1 MSSEAKASSPS
12 TTPSP
17 QQNDTGQPAQASPTA
32 TVPGISSSSTSPAPP
47 VPPSPRRGEI
57 WDVNWSPG
65 RGAEQ
70 QGTRPALIIQ
80 NDRGN
85 ASRTY
90 PLTVVAS
97 MSRTERD
104 LPLHVRIAP
113 TSENGLTDYTDV
125 KCEQVMTIE
134 KSRLLRRRGTITSEE
149 LGKVDLALRVSLNLL
164 T

>member
-1 MSSEAKASSPS
+1 MSSEAKAPS
-12 TTPSP
+12 TPSP
-17 QQNDTGQPAQASPTA
+17 KQDEKYQP
-32 TVPGISSSSTSPAPP
+32 STP
-47 VPPSPRRGEI
+47 VSTPLTPRRGEI

-85 ASRTY
+85 LSHNY
-90 PLTVVAS
+90 PLTIVAS
-97 MSRTERD
+97 MSRTERE

-113 TSENGLTDYTDV
+113 SEENGLTDYTDV

-149 LGKVDLALRVSLNLL
+149 LSKVDIALKLSLDLL

>member
-1 MSSEAKASSPS
+1 MSSEAKAPS
-12 TTPSP
+12 TPSP
-17 QQNDTGQPAQASPTA
+17 QEDETSHLLLPPPPP
-32 TVPGISSSSTSPAPP
+32 PG
-47 VPPSPRRGEI
+47 PRRGEI

-70 QGTRPALIIQ
+70 KGTRPALIIQ

-85 ASRTY
+85 TSSSY
-90 PLTVVAS
+90 PLTIVAS
-97 MSRTERD
+97 MSRTERE

-113 TSENGLTDYTDV
+113 SAENGLTDFTDV

-134 KSRLLRRRGTITSEE
+134 KSRLIRRRGSISSEE
-149 LGKVDLALRVSLNLL
+149 LAKVDVALRLSLNLL

>member
-1 MSSEAKASSPS
+1 MSSEAKAPSSPS
-12 TTPSP
+12 P
-17 QQNDTGQPAQASPTA
+17 QENEASQPLFP
-32 TVPGISSSSTSPAPP
+32 PPAPQ
-47 VPPSPRRGEI
+47 SPRRGEI

-70 QGTRPALIIQ
+70 KGTRPALIIQ

-85 ASRTY
+85 TSPSY
-90 PLTVVAS
+90 PLTIVAS
-97 MSRTERD
+97 MSRTERE

-113 TSENGLTDYTDV
+113 SEENGLTDFTDV

-134 KSRLLRRRGTITSEE
+134 KSRLIRRRGVITTEE
-149 LGKVDLALRVSLNLL
+149 LSKVDVALKLSLNLL

>member
-1 MSSEAKASSPS
+1 MSSEARQSQQ
-12 TTPSP
+12 PSP
-17 QQNDTGQPAQASPTA
+17 QQAKAKEANLPQ
-32 TVPGISSSSTSPAPP
+32 
-47 VPPSPRRGEI
+47 PSPRRGEI

-85 ASRTY
+85 SSLSY
-90 PLTVVAS
+90 PLTIVAS
-97 MSRTERD
+97 MSRTERE

-113 TSENGLTDYTDV
+113 SAENGLSDYTDV

-134 KSRLLRRRGTITSEE
+134 KSRLLRRRGTITPDE
-149 LGKVDLALRVSLNLL
+149 LSRVDLALRLSLNLL
-164 T
+164 S

>member
-1 MSSEAKASSPS
+1 MSSEAKAPS
-12 TTPSP
+12 TPSP
-17 QQNDTGQPAQASPTA
+17 QENE
-32 TVPGISSSSTSPAPP
+32 TSQSIIPP
-47 VPPSPRRGEI
+47 PMPPNPRRGEI

-70 QGTRPALIIQ
+70 RGTRPALIIQ

-85 ASRTY
+85 TSPSY
-90 PLTVVAS
+90 PLTIVAS
-97 MSRTERD
+97 MSRTERE

-113 TSENGLTDYTDV
+113 SEENGLTDFTDV

-134 KSRLLRRRGTITSEE
+134 KSRLIRHRGFITSEE
-149 LGKVDLALRVSLNLL
+149 LSKVDVALRLSLNLL

>member
-1 MSSEAKASSPS
+1 MSSEAKAPS
-12 TTPSP
+12 TPSP
-17 QQNDTGQPAQASPTA
+17 KQDEKTQPPTP
-32 TVPGISSSSTSPAPP
+32 VSTPFT
-47 VPPSPRRGEI
+47 PRRGEI

-70 QGTRPALIIQ
+70 QGIRPALIIQ

-85 ASRTY
+85 LSHNY
-90 PLTVVAS
+90 PLTIVAS
-97 MSRTERD
+97 MSRTERE

-113 TSENGLTDYTDV
+113 SEENGLTDYTDV

-149 LGKVDLALRVSLNLL
+149 LSKVDVALKLSLDLL

>member
-1 MSSEAKASSPS
+1 MNSEAKAPL
-12 TTPSP
+12 PSP
-17 QQNDTGQPAQASPTA
+17 QQKDSLH
-32 TVPGISSSSTSPAPP
+32 ST
-47 VPPSPRRGEI
+47 PPSPRRGEI

-85 ASRTY
+85 ASLTY
-90 PLTVVAS
+90 PLTIVAS
-97 MSRTERD
+97 MSRTERE

-113 TSENGLTDYTDV
+113 NAENGLTDYTDV

-134 KSRLLRRRGTITSEE
+134 KSRLLRRRGSISSDE
-149 LGKVDLALRVSLNLL
+149 LARVDTALKVSLHLL
-164 T
+164 S